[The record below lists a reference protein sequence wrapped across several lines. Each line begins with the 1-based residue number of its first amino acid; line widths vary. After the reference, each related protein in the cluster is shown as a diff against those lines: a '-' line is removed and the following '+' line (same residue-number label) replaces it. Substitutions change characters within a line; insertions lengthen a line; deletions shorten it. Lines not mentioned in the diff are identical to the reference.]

1 MSKAI
6 DKVVSDTD
14 TPFGDLDD
22 TELDDFDEVEV
33 GEIEEEMTDESDV
46 DDAPVVKFV
55 TKCLLDAIR
64 KGASDLHFEP
74 YEKSYRVRFR
84 IDGILEEISKPPQSL
99 AGKIASR
106 IKVMSRL
113 DVSERRIPQDGRIK
127 LKISKNKAIDLRV
140 STCPTMYG
148 EKACLRILDSD
159 AAKLDIDQ
167 LGYEDFQKDLFL
179 KNIEKPYGMF
189 LVTGPTGSGKTVSH
203 TGINILNEAT

>member
-1 MSKAI
+1 M
-6 DKVVSDTD
+6 
-14 TPFGDLDD
+14 DD

-33 GEIEEEMTDESDV
+33 GEIEEEMSDESDV

-84 IDGILEEISKPPQSL
+84 IDGILEEITTPPQSL

-113 DVSERRIPQDGRIK
+113 DVSERRVPQDGRIK

-140 STCPTMYG
+140 ALARLCTAKSLFKNSRFRRLNWTSTNSAM
-148 EKACLRILDSD
+148 KISR
-159 AAKLDIDQ
+159 
-167 LGYEDFQKDLFL
+167 
-179 KNIEKPYGMF
+179 
-189 LVTGPTGSGKTVSH
+189 KTYS
-203 TGINILNEAT
+203 